1 MIDGSAASKDFSAI
15 YEHIYGGGP
24 ATPLLK
30 TTVDSTQSADVNSK
44 QSER

>member
-15 YEHIYGGGP
+15 FEHIYGGAP

-30 TTVDSTQSADVNSK
+30 TAVDSTHSVDVNSN